1 MTIKVILFDFDG
13 TLADTL
19 DAIVKITNR
28 LSLEFG
34 YQPVSPEDILQLK
47 QLSSKEIIQQSGV
60 SLFQLP
66 FLLRKVRT
74 ELNREIQSFSL
85 IPGMKEVLI
94 ELHQQGNHLGIV
106 TSNALENVHL
116 FLENN
121 EVHNLFDFIYSEMK
135 IFGKSKVIKRFLK
148 REGLK
153 PDEVV
158 YVGDETRD
166 IEAAHQTQIKMIAVS
181 WGFNSPEILASH
193 QPDFL
198 IHTPPE
204 LITVVEHL
212 KQLALSP

>member
-19 DAIVKITNR
+19 DALVKITNR

-47 QLSSKEIIQQSGV
+47 QLSSREVIRQSGV
-60 SLFQLP
+60 SLFKLP
-66 FLLRKVRT
+66 FLLRKVRA
-74 ELNREIQSFSL
+74 ELNSEIQAFSL
-85 IPGMKEVLI
+85 IPGMKEVLL

-121 EVHNLFDFIYSEMK
+121 EVQNLFGFIYSEMK
-135 IFGKSKVIKRFLK
+135 IFGKSKVIKRFLN

-153 PDEVV
+153 PEEVV

-166 IEAAHQTQIKMIAVS
+166 IEAAQQTQIRVIAVA

-198 IHTPPE
+198 IHTPTE
-204 LITVVEHL
+204 LIAVVEQL
-212 KQLALSP
+212 QQLALSP